1 MDILLICYNRPE
13 YVKKV
18 LDSLKFIKDIDN
30 LFISVDAPK
39 NDDFNDKILV
49 ERTIE
54 IINEYKFANK
64 YVSYNQVKLGCK
76 KHVHFAL
83 KWVNDN
89 VDNENLL
96 FVLEDDILLNENTQK
111 RIDLSENYKDQ
122 FFVLKFNRYFWGWI
136 SNKKTIE
143 VLIGGLKSIVSE
155 YDSIKNDIT
164 NLTDFKNK
172 YNFKDVNQ
180 LILELEPFSKNI
192 YVPWDEEYPIIMKFN
207 NILDISCKKDEY
219 YTDNI
224 GVISSRDNNLEPTYN
239 NSNNL
244 RFYVE
249 NGNIVYY

>member
-49 ERTIE
+49 ERTIQ

-89 VDNENLL
+89 VDNENNNEKY
-96 FVLEDDILLNENTQK
+96 LEMKSKVKPIT
-111 RIDLSENYKDQ
+111 S
-122 FFVLKFNRYFWGWI
+122 
-136 SNKKTIE
+136 IE
-143 VLIGGLKSIVSE
+143 VKESDMIIEECAGGQCP
-155 YDSIKNDIT
+155 IK
-164 NLTDFKNK
+164 
-172 YNFKDVNQ
+172 
-180 LILELEPFSKNI
+180 
-192 YVPWDEEYPIIMKFN
+192 
-207 NILDISCKKDEY
+207 
-219 YTDNI
+219 
-224 GVISSRDNNLEPTYN
+224 
-239 NSNNL
+239 
-244 RFYVE
+244 
-249 NGNIVYY
+249 